1 MSKQTKTLRV
11 RDKHVKL
18 LSQMPF
24 EVNQLFNHANE
35 LTMKV
40 SRHYRDAAAVKP
52 VYLSAFDV

>member
-24 EVNQLFNHANE
+24 QVNQLFNHANE
-35 LTMKV
+35 LNHESQSTL
-40 SRHYRDAAAVKP
+40 SRCCRG
-52 VYLSAFDV
+52 